1 MVRALLG
8 RPETE
13 VNRAK
18 ANGVTPLWM
27 AAQNGHAAVVQALLC
42 HVDVDVNALNERG
55 VTPLMVAS
63 QVLFSP
69 SPRISAFWPHF
80 RQKTAKCQ
88 K

>member
-18 ANGVTPLWM
+18 VNGVTPLWM
-27 AAQNGHAAVVQALLC
+27 AAQNGRAAVVQALLC
-42 HVDVDVNALNERG
+42 HGDVDVNAFNERG
-55 VTPLMVAS
+55 VTPLMVAA

-69 SPRISAFWPHF
+69 SPRIYAFWPHL
-80 RQKTAKCQ
+80 
-88 K
+88 